1 MSVYVGSVC
10 IMGTTGTNA
19 FLYWISI
26 YLQYSHGCQRVPS
39 LYVYVLGHGKVWVPR
54 VPTHFCIKSPT
65 ECVYVWGVWIMGTTG
80 TNTFLFVLNRR
91 LNVCVCVWGA
101 CIMGTTGTNMFLYW
115 ISIYLQYCHRDQ
127 WVPSLYVYVP
137 GHDKLW
143 VPRVPTRFGINS
155 PTECVYVWGVCIMG
169 TTGTNTFLY
178 WISIYLLYSHGYQRV
193 ASLYVYVPGYDK
205 LWVTRVPTRFCIN
218 CPTEW
223 VCVWGVCIMGT
234 TGTNTFL
241 Y

>member
-91 LNVCVCVWGA
+91 LNVCVCVYGV
-101 CIMGTTGTNMFLYW
+101 
-115 ISIYLQYCHRDQ
+115 R
-127 WVPSLYVYVP
+127 V
-137 GHDKLW
+137 LW
-143 VPRVPTRFGINS
+143 VPRVPTCF
-155 PTECVYVWGVCIMG
+155 CIESQYICS
-169 TTGTNTFLY
+169 TVIGTN
-178 WISIYLLYSHGYQRV
+178 GYQVSMCMCR
-193 ASLYVYVPGYDK
+193 AMTNYGYHGSQHV
-205 LWVTRVPTRFCIN
+205 LV
-218 CPTEW
+218 
-223 VCVWGVCIMGT
+223 
-234 TGTNTFL
+234 
-241 Y
+241 